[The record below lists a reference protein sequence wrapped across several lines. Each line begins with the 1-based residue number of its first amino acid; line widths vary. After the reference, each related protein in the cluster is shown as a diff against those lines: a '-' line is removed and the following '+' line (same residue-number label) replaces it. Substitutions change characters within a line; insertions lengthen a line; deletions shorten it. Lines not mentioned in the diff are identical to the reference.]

1 MYCSLFTLWSS
12 AAFSLQRL
20 FLIHGNNHRKVH
32 KQSESDLHTYWELS
46 QMAGVAFPVLKCV
59 IGVCR
64 SF

>member
-32 KQSESDLHTYWELS
+32 KQSESDLHTY
-46 QMAGVAFPVLKCV
+46 
-59 IGVCR
+59 
-64 SF
+64 